1 MRCLSC
7 NCSLTDFEA
16 TRRSIVTMEFYDL
29 CNRCFKTVR
38 EDLVYRERMDLM
50 STTDIQETEDIDI
63 HIENEQNEV

>member
-7 NCSLTDFEA
+7 NCALTDFEA

-63 HIENEQNEV
+63 HIQNEQNEV